1 MELTP
6 ITSPARAYVPG
17 DDAIDAA
24 AGLRERFALDALAR
38 GRSGSR
44 GFLSRIA
51 SVGKRSPKTTRDD
64 GDDDDVPHSPTSPV
78 GEATLMDAL
87 MCSGTPL
94 TTSMLRLS
102 SDHQAKSVKLNAVLT
117 TLVNEH
123 EDMKSEDF
131 ASAVQK
137 IAKEVIKRVQ
147 PWANGAVARR
157 GSCFVSLLRCS
168 RRRGTLLG
176 LFPST

>member
-6 ITSPARAYVPG
+6 IAMLSPVRAYVPG

-24 AGLRERFALDALAR
+24 GGLRERFALDALAR

-44 GFLSRIA
+44 GFLSRISSA
-51 SVGKRSPKTTRDD
+51 GKRSPKATRDD
-64 GDDDDVPHSPTSPV
+64 GNSDDVPHSPTSPV

-87 MCSGTPL
+87 TCAGAPL

-102 SDHQAKSVKLNAVLT
+102 SDHQAKSVKLNALLT

-123 EDMKSEDF
+123 EDMNSEDF

-137 IAKEVIKRVQ
+137 MAKEVIKREELADEMYAQLIRATRSTV
-147 PWANGAVARR
+147 GER
-157 GSCFVSLLRCS
+157 S
-168 RRRGTLLG
+168 RRKA
-176 LFPST
+176 